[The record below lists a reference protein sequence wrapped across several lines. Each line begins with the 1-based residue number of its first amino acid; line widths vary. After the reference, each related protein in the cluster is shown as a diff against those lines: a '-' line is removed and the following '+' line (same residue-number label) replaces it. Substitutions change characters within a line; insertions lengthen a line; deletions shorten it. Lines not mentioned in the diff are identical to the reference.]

1 MKNIFVLLFAFLF
14 IGITGNA
21 QFGHVSRYEL
31 TGGIGATHIF
41 GDIGGFS
48 RGENLI
54 GLKDLSF
61 KQTSLNI
68 SAGVRYRILENVSA
82 RVSLA
87 AGSFRSTDERGSNE
101 NRGFES
107 NSLFLEPTLTGEY
120 YILRNNRN
128 HNLKSSNQNPDR
140 SFFSLPD
147 VYVFTGIGGISYKI
161 NPNSALEPRVS
172 ATRGFTAVIPAGA
185 GISMNYSDAIKF
197 GIELS
202 GRYSFS
208 DDIDGYTS
216 VYSKSKD
223 AYYFFNL
230 TMGYRIGRAKAL
242 FD

>member
-1 MKNIFVLLFAFLF
+1 MKNIFVLLFTFLS

-21 QFGHVSRYEL
+21 QSGNAGRYEL
-31 TGGIGATHIF
+31 TGALGVTHIF

-61 KQTSLNI
+61 KQIGLNI
-68 SAGVRYRILENVSA
+68 NAGVRYRILENVSA
-82 RVSLA
+82 RFSLA

-107 NSLFLEPTLTGEY
+107 TSLFLEPTLTGEY
-120 YILRNNRN
+120 YILKN
-128 HNLKSSNQNPDR
+128 KGEQNAKGSTNR

-161 NPNSALEPRVS
+161 NPNTALEPRVS

-185 GISMNYSDAIKF
+185 GISLNYSEVIKF
-197 GIELS
+197 GVELS
-202 GRYSFS
+202 GRYTFS

-223 AYYFFNL
+223 MYYFLNL
-230 TMGYRIGRAKAL
+230 TMAYRLGRNKPL
-242 FD
+242 